1 MCPYMRMVGKIL
13 SNIACPYKVVLYCKM
28 DDVLLGG
35 QSGAAV
41 RRPHGMHQDMGSN
54 PAAARNEKT
63 DIGQTPAQKVP
74 QKSGRISVEDRLCKA
89 ELDL

>member
-1 MCPYMRMVGKIL
+1 MNVSDSVKIVFQMNSVVIII
-13 SNIACPYKVVLYCKM
+13 SNSTLY
-28 DDVLLGG
+28 VSNGGINRIGG

-41 RRPHGMHQDMGSN
+41 RRPHGSHQDVGSN

-74 QKSGRISVEDRLCKA
+74 Q
-89 ELDL
+89 

>member
-1 MCPYMRMVGKIL
+1 MASKISPPKSTLIKWQNQIPEAGISCHSVSVGLVKR
-13 SNIACPYKVVLYCKM
+13 
-28 DDVLLGG
+28 G

-41 RRPHGMHQDMGSN
+41 RHPHGMHQDVGSN

-74 QKSGRISVEDRLCKA
+74 Q
-89 ELDL
+89 